1 VRGYNSGFKHGR
13 ARNINPSGSPA
24 REQGDFVISETKQAC
39 LGFGG
44 ELGGFVQIHRAA
56 RHLHRKDVFF

>member
-1 VRGYNSGFKHGR
+1 MV
-13 ARNINPSGSPA
+13 NPAECGDAMVPGSPA
-24 REQGDFVISETKQAC
+24 REQGDFIISETKQAC

-56 RHLHRKDVFF
+56 RHLHG